1 MVQLQQLKKK
11 LSITH
16 TFNLLDMYLP
26 KDPEI
31 LYSMINMK
39 LRDTYSSLEDF
50 CADED
55 VDREEIEQILNSAGY
70 YYNEE
75 NNSFR

>member
-1 MVQLQQLKKK
+1 
-11 LSITH
+11 
-16 TFNLLDMYLP
+16 MYLP

-31 LYSMINMK
+31 LYSMINMR
-39 LRDTYSSLEDF
+39 LRDTYSSLEDL

-55 VDREEIEQILNSAGY
+55 VDREEIEQILNTAGY

-75 NNSFR
+75 TNSFR